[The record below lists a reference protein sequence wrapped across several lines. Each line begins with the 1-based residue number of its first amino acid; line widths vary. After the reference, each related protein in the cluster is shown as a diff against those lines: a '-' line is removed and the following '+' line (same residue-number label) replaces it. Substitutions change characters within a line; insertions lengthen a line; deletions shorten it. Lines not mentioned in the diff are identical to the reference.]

1 MDLSYS
7 REDNY
12 ELSWPFACFFVI
24 IWGIIA
30 LIFYKFSETAKFG
43 KFIRFMVLGTLGL
56 LLVCFLRFIFL
67 PGAITGLMRYMTPRE
82 QDMTGIGATFILVL
96 HAFGAG
102 WGSVITL
109 SSFNKFQTNI
119 MSYSWIIS
127 FGQIFIYIL
136 FGMVSF
142 MLEHYYQGERSEVL
156 SLFILIYLFINLFI
170 MLLFT

>member
-1 MDLSYS
+1 
-7 REDNY
+7 
-12 ELSWPFACFFVI
+12 
-24 IWGIIA
+24 
-30 LIFYKFSETAKFG
+30 
-43 KFIRFMVLGTLGL
+43 
-56 LLVCFLRFIFL
+56 
-67 PGAITGLMRYMTPRE
+67 MRYMTPRE